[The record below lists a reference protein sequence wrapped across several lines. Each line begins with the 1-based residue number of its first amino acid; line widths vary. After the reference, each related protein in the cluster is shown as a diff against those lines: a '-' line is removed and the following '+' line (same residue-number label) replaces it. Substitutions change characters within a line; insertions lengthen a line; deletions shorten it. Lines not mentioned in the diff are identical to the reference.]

1 MEVQIHGIH
10 GFDGRHLT
18 DTELM
23 AAAATQQEGERW
35 QQLVSDLKYILIST
49 TTGSAATVCRQHQ
62 HEMGL
67 EIFRQLCQRFSIPL
81 GTRGIGCLT
90 KLLKPKF
97 DNNNFEE
104 SFATWEFELARF
116 ERDNG
121 STLPDTVKIAVL
133 LNETTGPLQ
142 QHLQLLAGTI
152 TTYAQIRTTIMEYYR
167 ATTAFT
173 KLALQPGSS
182 SVATNYGG
190 GQAPMD
196 IGAINKGKGKYK
208 GKYNK
213 RKGRG
218 KQGQGY
224 GNKGYNNYSTG
235 YGYGIGKGKGKYT
248 TPIGYGNPLSG
259 KGN

>member
-1 MEVQIHGIH
+1 MQQEAASATTGPELEQDTTALATAHRFKLRPPT
-10 GFDGRHLT
+10 FDGNYAKFEEWQYKFTAYMGLMDAIYPQLRDRSEAATTRLT

-35 QQLVSDLKYILIST
+35 QQLATDLKYILISA

-81 GTRGIGCLT
+81 GTRSIGYLT

-104 SFATWEFELARF
+104 SFTTWEIELARF

-133 LNETTGPLQ
+133 
-142 QHLQLLAGTI
+142 
-152 TTYAQIRTTIMEYYR
+152 
-167 ATTAFT
+167 
-173 KLALQPGSS
+173 
-182 SVATNYGG
+182 
-190 GQAPMD
+190 
-196 IGAINKGKGKYK
+196 
-208 GKYNK
+208 
-213 RKGRG
+213 
-218 KQGQGY
+218 
-224 GNKGYNNYSTG
+224 
-235 YGYGIGKGKGKYT
+235 
-248 TPIGYGNPLSG
+248 
-259 KGN
+259 